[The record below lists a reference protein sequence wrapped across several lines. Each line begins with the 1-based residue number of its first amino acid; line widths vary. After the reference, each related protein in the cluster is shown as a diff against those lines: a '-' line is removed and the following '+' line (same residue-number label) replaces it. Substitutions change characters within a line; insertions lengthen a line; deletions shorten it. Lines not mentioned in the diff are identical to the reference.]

1 MFMTYD
7 EYTADAA
14 GSFLIQQLTKYDWTT
29 NDPLYS
35 TTWDRDV
42 RRRTDVTIVDDYAS
56 YTLNNFAH
64 VGGITPGGKNWTGK
78 QSTAVPGPAVDIAPI
93 INPVHQWASLPSWS
107 MRELYQSQFL
117 GRPIDTAKLD
127 VVREKFEMDTDEQ
140 VYIGDT
146 EVACTGLL
154 NDPRVVVT
162 NAAFTFAA
170 GTPDQVLA
178 VINTALQAAQTA
190 TGYAMAPTK
199 IILPFT
205 RMSQLVSR
213 RLGDQVGLSILN
225 YLAENTISFR
235 VNGRPLEIVGTKW
248 ADTAGVGGTTRM
260 TVYYDD
266 KKFVQFPRVELMQ
279 LPVQARGF
287 DQVLPVMGALG
298 VVEVRY
304 PETMLYV
311 DGV

>member
-1 MFMTYD
+1 MITYD
-7 EYTADAA
+7 EYTVDAA
-14 GSFLIQQLTKYDWTT
+14 GIFLTQQLTKYDWTT

-35 TTWDRDV
+35 VTWDRDV
-42 RRRTDVTIVDDYAS
+42 RRRTDVTIVDDYAA
-56 YTLNNFAH
+56 YTLSNFAH
-64 VGGITPGGKNWTGK
+64 VGGINPGGKNWTGK
-78 QSTAVPGPAVDIAPI
+78 QSTAVPGPAVDIAPV

-117 GRPIDTAKLD
+117 NRPIDTAKLD
-127 VVREKFEMDTDEQ
+127 VVRQKFEMDSDEQ
-140 VYIGDT
+140 VYIGDG

-178 VINTALQAAQTA
+178 VLNTALSAVQTA
-190 TGYAMAPTK
+190 TGYALAPTK

-205 RMSQLVSR
+205 RLNTLISR
-213 RLGDQVGLSILN
+213 RLGDNVGMSILT
-225 YLAENTISFR
+225 YLEENNISAKT
-235 VNGRPLEIVGTKW
+235 NGRPLEIVGTKW
-248 ADTAGVGGTTRM
+248 ADTAGVGGVTRM
-260 TVYYDD
+260 CVYYDD
-266 KKFVQFPRVELMQ
+266 KRFVQFPRVELMQ
-279 LPVQARGF
+279 LPVQPRGF
-287 DQVLPVMGALG
+287 DQILPVMGALG